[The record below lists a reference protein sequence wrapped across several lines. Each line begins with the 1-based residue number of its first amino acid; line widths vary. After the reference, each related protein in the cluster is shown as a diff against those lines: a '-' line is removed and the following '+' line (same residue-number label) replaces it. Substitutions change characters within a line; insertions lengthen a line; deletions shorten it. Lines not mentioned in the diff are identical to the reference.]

1 MARLNGRRV
10 WVTGGGRG
18 IGRAIALAMARQ
30 EADVAVSAR
39 TKSEID
45 SVAME
50 IRSLGVNAVAVV
62 CDVMSF
68 DAIGECVESIR
79 SDLGEI
85 DILVNNAGG
94 GTGLSNTEGL
104 SKEQIDDRLFVANVD
119 LNLFSAYR
127 ASRAVLPGMIERG
140 HGRIINIGSGYA
152 KRSGGHPA
160 YTAAKHGLIGL
171 TRAMAAEVAEQGVTI
186 NCLCPGWTNTQLV
199 DLEAMASTRRTTVE
213 VEKTRIASENLQK
226 RILEPEELGP
236 MATLLAADESAGIT
250 GQVISVDGGYK
261 I

>member
-1 MARLNGRRV
+1 MARLDGRRV
-10 WVTGGGRG
+10 WVTGGGRA
-18 IGRAIALAMARQ
+18 IGRAMARQ
-30 EADVAVSAR
+30 GADVAVSAR
-39 TKSEID
+39 TKPEID
-45 SVAME
+45 SVANE

-62 CDVMSF
+62 CDVLSF

-94 GTGLSNTEGL
+94 GTGLSDTDGL

-127 ASRAVLPGMIERG
+127 ASRAVLPAMIERG

-171 TRAMAAEVAEQGVTI
+171 TRAMAAEVAEQGHR
-186 NCLCPGWTNTQLV
+186 QLPVSGV
-199 DLEAMASTRRTTVE
+199 DKYATRR
-213 VEKTRIASENLQK
+213 S
-226 RILEPEELGP
+226 
-236 MATLLAADESAGIT
+236 
-250 GQVISVDGGYK
+250 
-261 I
+261 

>member
-18 IGRAIALAMARQ
+18 IGRAIAVAMARQ

-152 KRSGGHPA
+152 KSSGGPPA

>member
-226 RILEPEELGP
+226 RVLGPGELGP

>member
-1 MARLNGRRV
+1 MARLNGRHA

-18 IGRAIALAMARQ
+18 IGRAIALARACQ
-30 EADVAVSAR
+30 EADGAVSAR
-39 TKSEID
+39 TKPEID
-45 SVAME
+45 SVANE
-50 IRSLGVNAVAVV
+50 IRSFGVNAVAVV

-68 DAIGECVESIR
+68 DSIGECVESIR

-94 GTGLSNTEGL
+94 GTGLSDTDGL

-127 ASRAVLPGMIERG
+127 ASRAVLPAMIKRG

-171 TRAMAAEVAEQGVTI
+171 TRAMAAEVAEQGVTV

-199 DLEAMASTRRTTVE
+199 DLEAMASTRHTTVE
-213 VEKTRIASENLQK
+213 VERTRIASENLQK

-236 MATLLAADESAGIT
+236 MAALLAADESAGIT

-261 I
+261 V

>member
-18 IGRAIALAMARQ
+18 IGRAIAVAMARQ

-171 TRAMAAEVAEQGVTI
+171 TRAMAAEVAKQGVTI

>member
-1 MARLNGRRV
+1 MARLDGRRV

-30 EADVAVSAR
+30 GADVAVSAR
-39 TKSEID
+39 TKPEID
-45 SVAME
+45 SVANE

-62 CDVMSF
+62 CDVLSF

-94 GTGLSNTEGL
+94 GTGLSDTDGL

-127 ASRAVLPGMIERG
+127 ASRAVLPAMIERG

-171 TRAMAAEVAEQGVTI
+171 TRAMAAEVAEQGVTV

-199 DLEAMASTRRTTVE
+199 DLEAMASTQHTSVE
-213 VEKTRIASENLQK
+213 VERTRIASENLQK

-236 MATLLAADESAGIT
+236 MAALLAADESAGIT

-261 I
+261 V

>member
-18 IGRAIALAMARQ
+18 IGRAIAVAMARQ

-171 TRAMAAEVAEQGVTI
+171 TRAMAAEVAEQGVTV

>member
-1 MARLNGRRV
+1 MLGLKGRRV

-18 IGRAIALAMARQ
+18 IGRAIALSMAHQ
-30 EADVAVSAR
+30 QADVAVSAR
-39 TKSEID
+39 TKNEIV
-45 SVAME
+45 SVASE
-50 IRSLGVNAVAVV
+50 IRSLGVNAAAVV
-62 CDVMSF
+62 CDVMSL
-68 DAIGECVESIR
+68 DAIGECLEAIR
-79 SDLGEI
+79 QDLGEI
-85 DILVNNAGG
+85 DVLVNNAGG
-94 GTGLSNTEGL
+94 GIGLGDTEGL
-104 SKEQIDDRLFVANVD
+104 SKEQIDERLFVANVD

-171 TRAMAAEVAEQGVTI
+171 TRAMAAEVAEQGVTV

-199 DLEAMASTRRTTVE
+199 DLEAMASMRHTSVDE
-213 VEKTRIASENLQK
+213 ESARIASENLQK

-236 MATLLAADESAGIT
+236 MAALLAADESAGIT

-261 I
+261 V